1 MSNQTKYESCK
12 LKKISK
18 TMKEFEEGKLKT
30 RSNQKINSKKQA
42 IAIGLTSAN
51 SKCEKCPKGYSQP
64 KSGTPYCLPCLR
76 KLLYCFFLSDYMF
89 LHNL

>member
-30 RSNQKINSKKQA
+30 SVIKK
-42 IAIGLTSAN
+42 
-51 SKCEKCPKGYSQP
+51 
-64 KSGTPYCLPCLR
+64 
-76 KLLYCFFLSDYMF
+76 
-89 LHNL
+89 